1 MLRPANELVLLPRRA
16 PGRGTVF
23 VCAQAAPSAATTTAA
38 LDFAELQHA
47 ESSGPPATGWPLNR
61 AKTTGGF
68 DRPFCF
74 QGAFCMNPI
83 SNVWNHPKTSAA
95 GLLIAVTTIAGVLSN
110 QGLTLGAAGSGTI
123 VTLVSAIA
131 TALLGLLARD
141 PVTESGRASSSTGS
155 PAKLGVW
162 ALIALLLPLPLVG
175 GCSGTTVAQDIVNW
189 TPALQ
194 SAVATVDSTASL
206 LAPAD
211 APIFTAAT
219 VGFDAASNLLVA
231 QAKAYLA
238 NPTASV
244 LAQLQTQVVTFQQQ
258 VNSALL
264 AAAKITNTASQQHA
278 LACIQGVAT
287 IATAVFALVQSISSK
302 IALTQMANQSTTK
315 LAAVLPYMDQGK
327 AAAIVANHYA
337 EPVALARMQVAQAEL
352 SETRDGF

>member
-1 MLRPANELVLLPRRA
+1 
-16 PGRGTVF
+16 
-23 VCAQAAPSAATTTAA
+23 
-38 LDFAELQHA
+38 
-47 ESSGPPATGWPLNR
+47 
-61 AKTTGGF
+61 
-68 DRPFCF
+68 
-74 QGAFCMNPI
+74 MNPF

-95 GLLIAVTTIAGVLSN
+95 GLLIAVVTIAGVLSQ

-141 PVTESGRASSSTGS
+141 PSNQTVTLSESAAADESKSPHSNST
-155 PAKLGVW
+155 AKVGVW

-175 GCSGTTVAQDIVNW
+175 GCSGTAVAQDIVNW
-189 TPALQ
+189 TPALE
-194 SAVATVDSTASL
+194 SAVATVDSAASL

-211 APIFTAAT
+211 APIFVAAT

-258 VNSALL
+258 VNAALL
-264 AAAKITNTASQQHA
+264 AAAKITNTVSQQHA

-287 IATAVFALVQSISSK
+287 IVTAVFALVQSVSSK
-302 IALTQMANQSTTK
+302 VALAQMTAESTIK
-315 LAAVLPYMDQGK
+315 LALVRPYMDEGK

-337 EPVALARMQVAQAEL
+337 EPVALARMQVAQAKDAAM
-352 SETRDGF
+352 RAGF